1 MVITHIERGDDL
13 KIIIVRPPLQ
23 QSSIALLKPWAGNTE
38 TIYTNS
44 DLLVKLRPNTMKVDE
59 PTQEQ
64 MEKANQLHELV
75 FVYPNLERMKRDAG
89 SLNKLPGTKRVIV
102 DGRTVNVEDYAP
114 KAINVEDCLKTPSGA
129 TLRYYQ
135 QQLVDFTLER
145 KRVGLFVDM
154 GLGKTLATLAT
165 INELFQTQKLNPTK
179 PILVVAPKMVALDTW
194 SREAEKWG
202 YDIDVLIN
210 IGLTKKKREALFEK
224 ARKVTKPT
232 ILTTNPEQL
241 EHVKKAFSDQLNP
254 FQMIVVDEL
263 SMFKSATSKRFEH
276 LQDLS
281 ERLEYFIGLTGTPA
295 PNSLLDV
302 WSQLVIINPD
312 VKYDLGYTYFQYR
325 NHFFAPDVINPK
337 TGVVFS
343 WKLNPGAEETIYEK
357 IEPYVISM
365 KGAGLVDIPDVT
377 YSNEYV
383 YMDKKSKKV
392 YDYFDKEIRKEL
404 KELEKGE
411 QIKVSTGEN
420 EVNVSNSAILKSKL
434 LQLATGAMY
443 DSDSSTT
450 NRKYTVFH
458 DAKINKLKEILSV
471 SNSPVLVFYNF
482 VSDLER
488 IRKAVPDAVLL
499 NTKDPNANQVI
510 QKWNRGAIPVLL
522 ANPMSTGHG
531 LNLQDGGHIIV
542 WFSQTWRNEVY
553 RQANKRLHRSGQ
565 KHPVQIIHIVTKDT
579 ADEEVVPRI
588 DMKEEQQQGLL
599 TALQIDDK

>member
-1 MVITHIERGDDL
+1 M

-23 QSSIALLKPWAGNTE
+23 QSSIALLKPWAGNE
-38 TIYTNS
+38 ELVYTNS
-44 DLLVKLRPNTMKVDE
+44 DLLVKLRPNTKKVDE
-59 PTQEQ
+59 PNQEQ
-64 MEKANQLHELV
+64 LEKANAIHELM
-75 FVYPNLERMKRDAG
+75 FVYPNIDNLKRDAG
-89 SLNKLPGTKRVIV
+89 NLNKLPGQKRVIV
-102 DGRTVNVEDYAP
+102 DGRAVNVEDYAP
-114 KAINVEDCLKTPSGA
+114 REIDPTKCLRTPNGA
-129 TLRYYQ
+129 QLRYYQ
-135 QQLVDFTLER
+135 QQLVDFTMER

-165 INELFQTQKLNPTK
+165 VDELFKKGSLSPDK

-224 ARKVTKPT
+224 ARNVTKPT
-232 ILTTNPEQL
+232 LLTTNPEQL
-241 EHVKKAFSDQLNP
+241 EHVKTAFSDRINP
-254 FQMIVVDEL
+254 FQMIIVDEL
-263 SMFKSATSKRFEH
+263 SLFKSATSKRFEY
-276 LQDLS
+276 LQELS
-281 ERLEYFIGLTGTPA
+281 ERIEYFIGLTGTPA

-302 WSQLVIINPD
+302 WSQLVIINPNI
-312 VKYDLGYTYFQYR
+312 KYELGRTFFQYR
-325 NHFFAPDVINPK
+325 NHFFAPDVVNPR

-343 WKLNPGAEETIYEK
+343 WKLNPGAEEAIYQK
-357 IEPYVISM
+357 IEPHVISM
-365 KGAGLVDIPDVT
+365 RGSGLVDIPDVT
-377 YSNEYV
+377 YTNEYV

-404 KELEKGE
+404 SGLDQGE
-411 QIKVSTGEN
+411 QLNVQTGAN
-420 EVNVSNSAILKSKL
+420 EVTVANSAILKSKL

-443 DSDSSTT
+443 DSDSTVSE
-450 NRKYTVFH
+450 RKYTVFH
-458 DAKINKLKEILSV
+458 DAKIEKLKELINV
-471 SNSPVLVFYNF
+471 ANSPVLVFYNF

-488 IRKAVPDAVLL
+488 IQKAIPDIAVLD
-499 NTKDPNANQVI
+499 TKDKNANTLI
-510 QKWNRGAIPVLL
+510 KKWNEGRIPVLL
-522 ANPMSTGHG
+522 ANPASTGHG

-588 DMKEEQQQGLL
+588 DEKEEQQQGLL
-599 TALQIDDK
+599 SALEIDNA